1 MPAKIVNDN
10 AGNLQKRSQFAFFA
24 GKPAPTKSR
33 GSSDSVGA
41 GLPAKIVNDNAGNLP
56 KRSQFAFFAGKPA
69 PTKSRGSSDPVGAGL
84 PAKIVNDDAECQV
97 SYFTA
102 AWPTSTRRSS
112 LVSRRIRG
120 EAIKVLMMAMIT
132 SMVKYSLGNTPRS

>member
-1 MPAKIVNDN
+1 MPAKVVNDN

-33 GSSDSVGA
+33 GSSD
-41 GLPAKIVNDNAGNLP
+41 
-56 KRSQFAFFAGKPA
+56 
-69 PTKSRGSSDPVGAGL
+69 PVGAGL
-84 PAKIVNDDAECQV
+84 PAKTVDDDAGCQV

-102 AWPTSTRRSS
+102 GWPTGTRRSS